1 MRFLSDWSLEAVD
14 TDRLVLNAGDRKVAV
29 FVFGETLFRIFV
41 HRHDTPRP
49 TRTWSIDPDGTLA
62 WEGRERLSGEGFT
75 PPAWRLTEHEDGISV
90 ESERLKLVIARP
102 FKLTWYART
111 DGEWTPI
118 AEDRPT
124 GGVAVARRG
133 NGVEHYLRRYDD
145 ERYYGLGEKSGD
157 LERSGRRFEM
167 RTLDAMG
174 YRAETT
180 DPLYKHVPFTITRR
194 SDGLA
199 YGLFYDNLAT
209 SRIDLGNELDNYHAP
224 YRAFRAEDGDLDLWF
239 LLGERVLDVVK
250 EFTRLTGGVAFG
262 PKWSFGYSG
271 STMHYTDAPNAQERL
286 GEFIALCREH
296 DIPCDSFQL
305 SSGYSSIGDKRYV
318 FTWNRDKVPDPAAMV
333 RTFREAGMHLIANI
347 KPCLLT
353 DHPAYDDAAEKRL
366 FVTDSDTGEAE
377 VSPFW
382 DANGS
387 HLDFTRQAT
396 VDWWKSNVDA
406 KLLALGIDSTWND
419 NNEFEIV
426 DREAQLAGFGDPLPA
441 SVAKPVLSLLM
452 VRASQEAQLAHAP
465 SRRPFLIT
473 RSGGPGLQ
481 RYAQTWSGDNRTEW
495 PTLRYNQR
503 MGLGLALSGISNVG
517 HDVGGFSGPRPD
529 PELFVRWVQNGVMH
543 PRFTIHSWNDD
554 GTVNEP
560 WMYPEVLD
568 AVRDAIRLRY
578 RLLPYLYTVA
588 WRAHAELE
596 PMIRPTFL
604 DHEDDPAT
612 FEENDEFL
620 LGEELLVATVVEP
633 GARTRQLHLPDNGC
647 GWYAFEGGAWLAGG
661 RELVV
666 DAPLEH
672 LPLFVRAGGIVATS
686 DRLAHVDPAQD
697 DVRALR
703 IYPFVESGSRTVL
716 LFDDDGESTLGEGG
730 GTLVTHVT
738 LSCDAKAIRLDW
750 QHEGDYRPAYQG
762 FRIEL
767 PTGDPRP
774 LYVNGCKVAPGE
786 SCPL

>member
-1 MRFLSDWSLEAVD
+1 MRFLSDWSLEVVD
-14 TDRLVLNAGDRKVAV
+14 TDRLVLNAGDRKVVV

-111 DGEWTPI
+111 DGGWTPI

-366 FVTDSDTGEAE
+366 FVTDSDTGDAE

-396 VDWWKSNVDA
+396 VDWWKSNVDE

-441 SVAKPVLSLLM
+441 SVAKPVLPLLM
-452 VRASQEAQLAHAP
+452 VRASQEAQIAHAP
-465 SRRPFLIT
+465 
-473 RSGGPGLQ
+473 
-481 RYAQTWSGDNRTEW
+481 
-495 PTLRYNQR
+495 
-503 MGLGLALSGISNVG
+503 
-517 HDVGGFSGPRPD
+517 
-529 PELFVRWVQNGVMH
+529 
-543 PRFTIHSWNDD
+543 
-554 GTVNEP
+554 
-560 WMYPEVLD
+560 
-568 AVRDAIRLRY
+568 
-578 RLLPYLYTVA
+578 
-588 WRAHAELE
+588 
-596 PMIRPTFL
+596 
-604 DHEDDPAT
+604 
-612 FEENDEFL
+612 
-620 LGEELLVATVVEP
+620 
-633 GARTRQLHLPDNGC
+633 
-647 GWYAFEGGAWLAGG
+647 
-661 RELVV
+661 
-666 DAPLEH
+666 
-672 LPLFVRAGGIVATS
+672 RAG
-686 DRLAHVDPAQD
+686 H
-697 DVRALR
+697 
-703 IYPFVESGSRTVL
+703 F
-716 LFDDDGESTLGEGG
+716 
-730 GTLVTHVT
+730 
-738 LSCDAKAIRLDW
+738 
-750 QHEGDYRPAYQG
+750 
-762 FRIEL
+762 
-767 PTGDPRP
+767 
-774 LYVNGCKVAPGE
+774 
-786 SCPL
+786 